1 MNKPSDGEIL
11 IDNRK
16 LLSKKNFKAWQNQ
29 ISYVS
34 QNSVLLDDS
43 IRNNITFF
51 DNDPINKEKLKQ
63 VIEHSQLSQFLKELP
78 KGIDTN
84 VGDLGNQLSGGQ
96 IQRIAIARAL
106 YKDREFLILDEPTSA
121 LDKENEQ
128 KIIEK
133 ILGQEKTVILISHDL
148 DNLRKCNFIYEIK
161 DKQISLKDK

>member
-1 MNKPSDGEIL
+1 M
-11 IDNRK
+11 
-16 LLSKKNFKAWQNQ
+16 
-29 ISYVS
+29 
-34 QNSVLLDDS
+34 
-43 IRNNITFF
+43 
-51 DNDPINKEKLKQ
+51 
-63 VIEHSQLSQFLKELP
+63 
-78 KGIDTN
+78 
-84 VGDLGNQLSGGQ
+84 GNQLSGGQ